1 MITPYGETVR
11 GAAAEE
17 GGALIEEKLPISKE
31 TAEELAENEN
41 RLIPK
46 PKGKKQ
52 RIIRIVGVIA
62 FVLINAVVL
71 FFTARND
78 FSKKPVERP
87 EPFGAQSILFLLCAI
102 ACPLVA
108 LGLETVKYLLMMRR
122 LGERVS
128 VRTAFETSAL
138 GKYYDNVTPFGTGGQ
153 PFQIW
158 NLHKNGYTSGAS
170 SAMPLA
176 SFITA
181 QVAFV
186 LLALVMFFI
195 NNSVSGV
202 VGVKIIAY
210 VGLVMYMI
218 VPLMIV
224 LTAIAPRITAKIINF
239 FVRIGAKLRLVKDP
253 GKTTRKIEDGLKRY
267 SASLRYMA
275 KSPMLLTELL
285 ILSVLY
291 QIAIL
296 SIPYF
301 VVRVFGVQTSFWQAL
316 TLCLYV
322 YASITIVPTPG
333 NAGAAEGSFY
343 LLFNQL
349 ESNGL
354 FWAMLIWR
362 FLCYYSFILIGMLI
376 YGFRA
381 VESAVKNRIRARKKT
396 R

>member
-1 MITPYGETVR
+1 M
-11 GAAAEE
+11 
-17 GGALIEEKLPISKE
+17 
-31 TAEELAENEN
+31 
-41 RLIPK
+41 
-46 PKGKKQ
+46 
-52 RIIRIVGVIA
+52 
-62 FVLINAVVL
+62 L

-78 FSKKPVERP
+78 FSKQPTEHP
-87 EPFGAQSILFLLCAI
+87 AEPFGSQGILFLLCAI

-108 LGLETVKYLLMMRR
+108 LAFETVKYLLMMHR

-138 GKYYDNVTPFGTGGQ
+138 GKYYDNITPFGTGGQ

-158 NLHKNGYTSGAS
+158 NLHKAGYSSGTA
-170 SAMPLA
+170 SAMPLG
-176 SFITA
+176 SFITS

-186 LLALVMFFI
+186 LLALVMFSI
-195 NNSVSGV
+195 NDSVSGAV
-202 VGVKIIAY
+202 PIKIAAF
-210 VGLVMYMI
+210 VGLVMYMV
-218 VPLMIV
+218 VPFMIV
-224 LTAIAPRITAKIINF
+224 LTAIAPRITAKIIGF
-239 FVRIGAKLRLVKDP
+239 FVRLGAKIRLVRDP
-253 GKTTRKIEDGLKRY
+253 AATVKKIEDGLKRY
-267 SASLRYMA
+267 SENLKYMA
-275 KSPMLLTELL
+275 KSPMLLTSLL
-285 ILSVLY
+285 LLSVGY

-301 VVRVFGVQTSFWQAL
+301 VVRMFGVQTSFWQAL

-322 YASITIVPTPG
+322 YASITIIPTPG

-362 FLCYYSFILIGMLI
+362 FLCYYAFIIIGVLI

-381 VESAVKNRIRARKKT
+381 VESAVKSRRKPKKKT
-396 R
+396 E

>member
-1 MITPYGETVR
+1 MERST
-11 GAAAEE
+11 AARPRERE
-17 GGALIEEKLPISKE
+17 KRLTEEKLPLSKE
-31 TAEELAENEN
+31 AAAEMAENEN

-46 PKGKKQ
+46 PKSKKQ
-52 RIIRIVGVIA
+52 RIIQIVGVVA
-62 FVLINAVVL
+62 FVLVNAVVL

-78 FSKKPVERP
+78 FSKQPVERP
-87 EPFGAQSILFLLCAI
+87 EPFGTQSILFLLCAI

-108 LGLETVKYLLMMRR
+108 LAFETVKYLLMMRR

-158 NLHKNGYTSGAS
+158 NLHKSGYPSGTAT
-170 SAMPLA
+170 AMPLA
-176 SFITA
+176 SFITS

-195 NNSVSGV
+195 NDSVSGV
-202 VGVKIIAY
+202 VGIKIVAY

-218 VPLMIV
+218 VPLMII
-224 LTAIAPRITAKIINF
+224 LTAIAPHITAKIVGF
-239 FVRIGAKLRLVKDP
+239 FVRIGAKIKLIKDP
-253 GKTTRKIEDGLKRY
+253 AKTTKKIEDGLKRY
-267 SASLRYMA
+267 SASLKHMA
-275 KSPMLLTELL
+275 KSPMLLTLL
-285 ILSVLY
+285 LLLSVGY
-291 QIAIL
+291 QLAIM

-301 VVRVFGVQTSFWQAL
+301 VVRVFGVKTSFWQAL

-322 YASITIVPTPG
+322 YAAVTIVPTPG

-343 LLFNQL
+343 MLFNQL

-362 FLCYYSFILIGMLI
+362 FLCYYSFIVIGMLI

-381 VESAVKNRIRARKKT
+381 IESAVKSRRKPKKKPESE
-396 R
+396 

>member
-1 MITPYGETVR
+1 MPLTHEQ
-11 GAAAEE
+11 AA
-17 GGALIEEKLPISKE
+17 
-31 TAEELAENEN
+31 ELAENEN

-46 PKGKKQ
+46 PKSKKQ
-52 RIIRIVGVIA
+52 RIIQIVGIVA
-62 FVLINAVVL
+62 FVIVNAVVL

-78 FSKKPVERP
+78 FSKQPVERL
-87 EPFGAQSILFLLCAI
+87 EPFGSQSILFLVCAI

-108 LGLETVKYLLMMRR
+108 LAIETAKYLLMMRR

-138 GKYYDNVTPFGTGGQ
+138 GKYYDNITPFGTGGQ

-158 NLHKNGYTSGAS
+158 NLHKGGYSAGAAS
-170 SAMPLA
+170 SMPLA

-195 NNSVSGV
+195 NDSVSGV
-202 VGVKIIAY
+202 VGVKIVAFI
-210 VGLVMYMI
+210 GLVAYMV
-218 VPLMIV
+218 VPVMIV
-224 LTAIAPRITAKIINF
+224 LTAIAPRITAKIIGF
-239 FVRIGAKLRLVKDP
+239 FVRVGAKIRLIKDP
-253 GKTTRKIEDGLKRY
+253 AKTTKKIEDGLKRY
-267 SASLRYMA
+267 SASLKYMA
-275 KSPMLLTELL
+275 KSPMLLTLL
-285 ILSVLY
+285 IVLSVAY

-301 VVRVFGVQTSFWQAL
+301 VVRVFGVRTSYWQAL

-362 FLCYYSFILIGMLI
+362 FLCYYSFIVIGVLI
-376 YGFRA
+376 YGWRA
-381 VESAVKNRIRARKKT
+381 VEAAVKGRRAKRKAERT
-396 R
+396 